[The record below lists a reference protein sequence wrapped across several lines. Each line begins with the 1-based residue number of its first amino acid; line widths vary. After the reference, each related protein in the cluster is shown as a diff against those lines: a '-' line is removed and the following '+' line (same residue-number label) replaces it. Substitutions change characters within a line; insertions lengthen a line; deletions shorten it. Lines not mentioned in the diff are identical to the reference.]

1 MNKRQVG
8 TVHEGQAAEY
18 LREQGYDILESNFR
32 CRTGEI
38 DIIAREGEYL
48 CFVEV
53 KYRADTG
60 CGSPLEAVTWRKQQN
75 IIKVARYY
83 LIRHGFGVDTACRF
97 DVVAVTGDEITLI
110 RNAFG
115 E

>member
-8 TVHEGQAAEY
+8 TDQERKAAEF
-18 LREQGYDILESNFR
+18 LREQGYDILECNFR

-38 DIIAREGEYL
+38 DIIAREGQYL

-53 KYRADTG
+53 KYRADTS
-60 CGSPLEAVTWRKQQN
+60 CGSALEAVTRRKQQN
-75 IIKVARYY
+75 ILKVSRYY
-83 LIRHGFGVDTACRF
+83 LVRHGLGMDTACRF
-97 DVVAVTGDEITLI
+97 DVVAVTGKEVTLI